1 MKINTIYIK
10 SHLQMDREQLKEQ
23 IKSIINESIDE
34 IKTRAHVKK
43 VVTEIVNEMAKNKL
57 NEADGNA
64 MIKRKAVMTMLKD
77 DKYDHAYL
85 AYQLWHPK
93 DDNEKDTYRSLFSK
107 KATGKP
113 DNDGAVRIFTDEEIT
128 KLYELIRK
136 N

>member
-1 MKINTIYIK
+1 
-10 SHLQMDREQLKEQ
+10 MDREQLKEQ
-23 IKSIINESIDE
+23 IKGIINESIDE
-34 IKTRAHVKK
+34 IKTRAYVKK
-43 VVTEIVNEMAKNKL
+43 VVTEVVNEMTKSKL

-113 DNDGAVRIFTDEEIT
+113 DKDGAVRTFTDDEIT

>member
-1 MKINTIYIK
+1 MDNT
-10 SHLQMDREQLKEQ
+10 QLK
-23 IKSIINESIDE
+23 NE
-34 IKTRAHVKK
+34 IKNIIRESLEHNALRKHVRN
-43 VVTEIVNEMAKNKL
+43 IVSEEVHRILKEGTL
-57 NEADGNA
+57 NEASDGNSV
-64 MIKRKAVMTMLKD
+64 IKRKAVMNMLKD

-113 DNDGAVRIFTDEEIT
+113 DNDGAVRSFTDEEIT

>member
-1 MKINTIYIK
+1 
-10 SHLQMDREQLKEQ
+10 MDREQLKEQ
-23 IKSIINESIDE
+23 IKGIINESIDE
-34 IKTRAHVKK
+34 IKTRAYVKK
-43 VVTEIVNEMAKNKL
+43 VVTETINKMAQDKL
-57 NEADGNA
+57 NEADGNS

-113 DNDGAVRIFTDEEIT
+113 DNDGAVRTFTDEEIT

>member
-1 MKINTIYIK
+1 MDNT
-10 SHLQMDREQLKEQ
+10 QLK
-23 IKSIINESIDE
+23 NE
-34 IKTRAHVKK
+34 IKNIIRESLEHNALRKHVRN
-43 VVTEIVNEMAKNKL
+43 IVSEEVHRILKEGTL
-57 NEADGNA
+57 NEAGDSNSV
-64 MIKRKAVMTMLKD
+64 IKRKAVMNMLKD

-113 DNDGAVRIFTDEEIT
+113 DNNGVVRSFTDKEIT

>member
-1 MKINTIYIK
+1 MDQNELKNEIKGLIREGLEKAELRNYVRGIVSEEINK
-10 SHLQMDREQLKEQ
+10 LFEK
-23 IKSIINESIDE
+23 KAINEAGE
-34 IKTRAHVKK
+34 G
-43 VVTEIVNEMAKNKL
+43 
-57 NEADGNA
+57 GNSV
-64 MIKRKAVMTMLKD
+64 IKRKAVMNMLKN

-113 DNDGAVRIFTDEEIT
+113 DNDGAVRSFTDEEIT

>member
-1 MKINTIYIK
+1 MDNT
-10 SHLQMDREQLKEQ
+10 QLKNE
-23 IKSIINESIDE
+23 IKNIIRESLEHNALRKHVRNIVSEEVHRILKEGTLNESS
-34 IKTRAHVKK
+34 
-43 VVTEIVNEMAKNKL
+43 
-57 NEADGNA
+57 DGNSV
-64 MIKRKAVMTMLKD
+64 IKRKAVMNMLKD

-113 DNDGAVRIFTDEEIT
+113 DNDGAVRSFTDEEIT